1 MDPWTALLARA
12 TAERQLAADGRWE
25 ELAESTAERVRMA
38 AALGPAP
45 VGAKLVLEALAVVQA
60 ELTATLAAA
69 RAEIAREIA
78 ALPNARG
85 AVAGYAAA
93 AQAAPER
100 RWVDDQA

>member
-1 MDPWTALLARA
+1 MDPWTALLNRA
-12 TAERQLAADGRWE
+12 TAERQLAAEGRWE

-60 ELTATLAAA
+60 ELTATIARA
-69 RAEIAREIA
+69 RAEVAREIS
-78 ALPNARG
+78 ALPKGRN

-93 AQAAPER
+93 QAAPAR
-100 RWVDDQA
+100 NWVNDQA

>member
-12 TAERQLAADGRWE
+12 TAERQLAAEGRWE

-45 VGAKLVLEALAVVQA
+45 LGAKLVLEALAVVQA
-60 ELTATLAAA
+60 ELTATLASA
-69 RAEIAREIA
+69 RAEVAREIG

-93 AQAAPER
+93 QAVPER
-100 RWVDDQA
+100 RWVNDHA

>member
-1 MDPWTALLARA
+1 MDPWTAILARA
-12 TAERQLAADGRWE
+12 TAERQLAAEGRWE

-45 VGAKLVLEALAVVQA
+45 IGAKLVLEALAVVQA
-60 ELTATLAAA
+60 ELTATIA
-69 RAEIAREIA
+69 RARAQIAREIG

-85 AVAGYAAA
+85 AVAGYAA

>member
-12 TAERQLAADGRWE
+12 TAERQLAAEGRWE

-38 AALGPAP
+38 DALGPAP
-45 VGAKLVLEALAVVQA
+45 RGARLVLEALAVVQA
-60 ELTATLAAA
+60 ELTATLADA
-69 RAEIAREIA
+69 RAQVAREIA

-93 AQAAPER
+93 QSAPER

>member
-45 VGAKLVLEALAVVQA
+45 LGAKLVLEALAVVQA
-60 ELTATLAAA
+60 ELTATLASA
-69 RAEIAREIA
+69 RADVAHEIA

-93 AQAAPER
+93 QTLPER

>member
-1 MDPWTALLARA
+1 MDAWTALLARA
-12 TAERQLAADGRWE
+12 TAERQLAAEGRWE

-60 ELTATLAAA
+60 ELTATIAAA
-69 RAEIAREIA
+69 RAEVAREIA

-93 AQAAPER
+93 SQTAPAR
-100 RWVDDQA
+100 TWVNDQA

>member
-1 MDPWTALLARA
+1 MDAWTALLNRA
-12 TAERQLAADGRWE
+12 TAERQLAAEGRWE

-60 ELTATLAAA
+60 ELTATIARA
-69 RAEIAREIA
+69 RAEVAREIA

-85 AVAGYAAA
+85 AMAGYAASS
-93 AQAAPER
+93 QVAPAR
-100 RWVDDQA
+100 NWVNDQA